1 MPVYCLFNNVFLL
14 RYAECYSGLKP
25 PLSTSLGRLRIG
37 CARVRVIID
46 SVTSGGYTIYGVI
59 MALDFQNQMFVDLL
73 SEDGLMI
80 AAR

>member
-1 MPVYCLFNNVFLL
+1 MVRLQLIQHPFCPNSFRFIIAAFKKSRDDDYI
-14 RYAECYSGLKP
+14 S
-25 PLSTSLGRLRIG
+25 LS
-37 CARVRVIID
+37 ARFIE
-46 SVTSGGYTIYGVI
+46 GGIWCI